1 METEPSLVRIW
12 IMLAGVVAVAA
23 IVLRWLHS

>member
-1 METEPSLVRIW
+1 METGPNLFRIW

-23 IVLRWLHS
+23 LVLRWLHA